1 MNITQAKAKQVIIN
15 TTKVIT
21 NKIQF
26 LLSSSLF
33 LSVACGRKLVDVT
46 LLKKKGEKH
55 PKVVFKYSRWSGT
68 SPQNT

>member
-1 MNITQAKAKQVIIN
+1 MNITQTKAKQVIIN

-21 NKIQF
+21 NKILC

-33 LSVACGRKLVDVT
+33 LSVACGGWLFDVT
-46 LLKKKGEKH
+46 LLKRGEKH
-55 PKVVFKYSRWSGT
+55 PNVVFKYSEWSGT